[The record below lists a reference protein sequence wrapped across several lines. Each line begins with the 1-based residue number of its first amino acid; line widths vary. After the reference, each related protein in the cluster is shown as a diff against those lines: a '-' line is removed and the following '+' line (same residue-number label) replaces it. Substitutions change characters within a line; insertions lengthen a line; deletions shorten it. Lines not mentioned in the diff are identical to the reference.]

1 MLSEERAPVNA
12 GFPRLLGTHVMH
24 RLIYGFW
31 LQKIVSYRKPLS
43 FCMTTPCTEMF
54 SSHYKKRMEKEV
66 GRKKMSSGW
75 RHRRYCICPAD
86 VAGECDQVFIHVN
99 PPAEMLLALLVS

>member
-1 MLSEERAPVNA
+1 
-12 GFPRLLGTHVMH
+12 
-24 RLIYGFW
+24 
-31 LQKIVSYRKPLS
+31 
-43 FCMTTPCTEMF
+43 MF

-75 RHRRYCICPAD
+75 RHRRYCSCPAD

>member
-1 MLSEERAPVNA
+1 
-12 GFPRLLGTHVMH
+12 MH
-24 RLIYGFW
+24 RIIYGFW

-75 RHRRYCICPAD
+75 RHRRYCSCPAD